1 MIKRLILFLLSLAIV
16 ASCYDDSAIWD
27 KLHNLEER
35 IARWEEMCKEMNSN
49 IAALEDIVSALQSND
64 YVTGVKDITEQDE
77 KVGYTITFSKSGNIN
92 IYLRATGTVW
102 RCLLPLVD
110 RQPEVRL
117 WNLTMKEVMPM
128 NAYEIVDL
136 ILISFRKFV
145 INHRE
150 SN

>member
-1 MIKRLILFLLSLAIV
+1 MIAKNKYIFN
-16 ASCYDDSAIWD
+16 
-27 KLHNLEER
+27 K
-35 IARWEEMCKEMNSN
+35 SN
-49 IAALEDIVSALQSND
+49 RTS
-64 YVTGVKDITEQDE
+64 YVRTKGDN
-77 KVGYTITFSKSGNIN
+77 GNIN

-136 ILISFRKFV
+136 ILNGIRLILALIKHES
-145 INHRE
+145 RE
-150 SN
+150 KDNRS